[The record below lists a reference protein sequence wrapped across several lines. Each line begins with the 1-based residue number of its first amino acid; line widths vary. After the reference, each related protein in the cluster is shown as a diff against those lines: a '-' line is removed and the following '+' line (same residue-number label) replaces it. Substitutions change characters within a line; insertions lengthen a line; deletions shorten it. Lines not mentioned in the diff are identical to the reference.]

1 MIFTLCYVSYLSKYE
16 TYGGKSSA
24 TDALA
29 YLSGTGEPD
38 AIENVW
44 IAGGPSPAHRFTGRE
59 PQRNQRAFGQSIS
72 ACLERPELIGS
83 KRRGL
88 WVHYRPATSE
98 ETGEPIAT
106 PLRMKFGRGQK
117 PIDLIFRLSTAFTHP
132 RRVEILRALKQRP
145 RTLAELRQVT
155 GVPRPSLLRHLHKLI
170 TRGFVRYQRQ
180 RRRVYISLRHPD
192 AFGRALAALC

>member
-1 MIFTLCYVSYLSKYE
+1 MSRTFQSMRPMAGRVLRPTLWRTCRVLANRTRLKMFGLLVDHPRLTVSQVASRSGISEPLASQYLR
-16 TYGGKSSA
+16 
-24 TDALA
+24 ALNA
-29 YLSGTGEPD
+29 RSLLVP
-38 AIENVW
+38 
-44 IAGGPSPAHRFTGRE
+44 
-59 PQRNQRAFGQSIS
+59 
-72 ACLERPELIGS
+72 